1 MTLIYTCRPR
11 VCCKRETNIYIC
23 MKWGIYAWRA
33 WILGY
38 IYKHTVHKKETKRRL
53 NQNEFRVWE
62 NPWQTLA
69 QGASSGRPSVLQKL
83 LWQRENTK
91 NTPKQKKHKKDNEE
105 KHCPLVL
112 KENAAGILSVVNAT
126 AVQLK
131 SFCTAQMKQLSTQFF
146 SARGQPLVPLRP
158 RHLFPP
164 TAPVTS
170 DPSGL
175 SVLCIYAQS

>member
-1 MTLIYTCRPR
+1 MSLECGKTLDKLWHRALQVGGR
-11 VCCKRETNIYIC
+11 VSYKSCLGKG
-23 MKWGIYAWRA
+23 K
-33 WILGY
+33 ILK
-38 IYKHTVHKKETKRRL
+38 IHQNKKSTKRI
-53 NQNEFRVWE
+53 
-62 NPWQTLA
+62 T
-69 QGASSGRPSVLQKL
+69 KK
-83 LWQRENTK
+83 NTK
-91 NTPKQKKHKKDNEE
+91 D
-105 KHCPLVL
+105 CPLVL

-175 SVLCIYAQS
+175 SLLCIYAQS

>member
-1 MTLIYTCRPR
+1 MSYKSCLG
-11 VCCKRETNIYIC
+11 KG
-23 MKWGIYAWRA
+23 K
-33 WILGY
+33 ILK
-38 IYKHTVHKKETKRRL
+38 IHQNKKSTKRI
-53 NQNEFRVWE
+53 
-62 NPWQTLA
+62 T
-69 QGASSGRPSVLQKL
+69 KK
-83 LWQRENTK
+83 NTK
-91 NTPKQKKHKKDNEE
+91 D
-105 KHCPLVL
+105 CPLVL

-175 SVLCIYAQS
+175 